1 MTTSFLTLIGWERSA
16 VRMKRPTKIVAVEGT
31 RYECGYQHGE
41 QARELVLQNIN
52 YYFGWWSRNLG
63 MGKKDVFARA
73 DSVLGVSRDYDA
85 GLVEE
90 MRGLADAVDV
100 DLESVMAL
108 NGRYEL
114 AWASP
119 AQLLG
124 GCTSIMAL
132 PRRSGSG
139 DTLLAQNWDYRRDVS
154 GSCIVLKAKVK
165 DNPTVI
171 MHTEAGLIGH
181 KGLNSK
187 GVGIVINAMVSDRD
201 RLGESVPF
209 FLVCRKMLDSPRFS
223 EAVRALLNAKRS
235 LSYNVMVAG
244 EGVAVDLEA
253 HPCDVSIIYPDDGV
267 LAHTNHFIGER
278 GLGVKDNFV
287 LSEPNSV
294 NRYVLACEKLTSS
307 EKHNFESF
315 KDILTDHFDYPTS
328 ICHHPV
334 LIQDADH
341 QEETVSSVF
350 IVPER
355 RLFMYTAGPPCSN
368 EYQAVPF

>member
-1 MTTSFLTLIGWERSA
+1 
-16 VRMKRPTKIVAVEGT
+16 MKSSTQVITVEGS

-41 QARELVLQNIN
+41 QAKELVLQNID
-52 YYFGWWSRNLG
+52 YYFGWWNRNLR
-63 MGKKDVFARA
+63 MSKKDVYDRA
-73 DSVLGVSRDYDA
+73 DSVLMVSKEYDS

-90 MRGLADAVDV
+90 MRGLSDAVDV
-100 DLESVMAL
+100 DFLSVVAM

-124 GCTSIMAL
+124 GCTSITAL
-132 PRRSGSG
+132 PRRSEMGN
-139 DTLLAQNWDYRRDVS
+139 TLIAQNWDYRRDVS
-154 GSCIVLKAKVK
+154 NSCIVLKVKVE

-181 KGLNSK
+181 KGLNSN
-187 GVGIVINAMVSDRD
+187 GVGIVINAMVSDQD
-201 RLGESVPF
+201 KLGESVPF

-223 EAVRALLNAKRS
+223 EAVKALLNAKRS

-253 HPCDVSIIYPDDGV
+253 HPDDVSIIYPEDGV
-267 LAHTNHFIGER
+267 LAHTNHFVGDR
-278 GLGVKDNFV
+278 GLSVKDNFV
-287 LSEPNSV
+287 LNESNSV
-294 NRYVLACEKLTSS
+294 NRYVLAREMLANSK
-307 EKHNFESF
+307 KHSFESF
-315 KDILTDHFDYPTS
+315 KEILTNHFDYPTS
-328 ICHHPV
+328 ICHHPI
-334 LIQDADH
+334 LTNSRDH

-350 IVPER
+350 MVPEK

-368 EYQAVPF
+368 EYNTVPF